1 MTDLKRCI
9 KLTNIYFFINLT
21 IYKATCSIQDS
32 KGATKNPEINQLFKY
47 FIIYPLIN
55 DY

>member
-21 IYKATCSIQDS
+21 IYNAICSMQGS
-32 KGATKNPEINQLFKY
+32 KGTTKNPEINQLLNY
-47 FIIYPLIN
+47 HIIYPLIN
-55 DY
+55 VY